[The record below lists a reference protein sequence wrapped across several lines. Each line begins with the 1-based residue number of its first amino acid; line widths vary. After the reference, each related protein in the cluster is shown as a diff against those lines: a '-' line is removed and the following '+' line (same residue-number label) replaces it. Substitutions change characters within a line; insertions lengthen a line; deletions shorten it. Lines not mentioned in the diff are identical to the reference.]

1 MKRGRKF
8 AWPRIRKRRN
18 PSGVIAYRVDAG
30 KVGGKRLVKQFKTP
44 EEADQYAGELR
55 EQRAAEQEA
64 AKFERKN
71 RAVSLANLNDEQRS
85 DVLSAFRVLKDSRG
99 TLTAAAKFWL
109 QHTNAATTRT
119 CSEVM
124 AELLQSCVASNRR
137 IRTIESL
144 RRLLNHFMPTY
155 GAQPIASITT
165 QDLVNWLQERAGRLS
180 PTSRATYRVVLNRL
194 FGFAVKRG
202 YREGNPVLG
211 LERPIQDERVPEV
224 LTPTQARSIL
234 SAAQAVDPRM
244 VPYYAIGMFAG
255 LRTENELRNLDWRMI
270 DLNEKTIEVIA
281 ATAKKRRHRTVDIS
295 DNLLQWLAPHRQ
307 ESGRIFFTFGKRDRV
322 RVKSG
327 FQCPRNAMRHSFA
340 SYHLAMHSD
349 AAKTAMQLGH
359 PRDIEI
365 LFRHYRRL
373 VKASDAAAYWNIRPE
388 QPANIIQLNA
398 AAG

>member
-44 EEADQYAGELR
+44 EEADQYAAELR
-55 EQRAAEQEA
+55 EQRTAEQEA

-71 RAVSLANLNDEQRS
+71 RAVSLANLNDEQRA
-85 DVLSAFRVLKDSRG
+85 DVLSAYRVLKESRG

-109 QHTNAATTRT
+109 QHSNAATVRT
-119 CSEVM
+119 CSEVL
-124 AELLQSCVASNRR
+124 AELMQSCIAANRRERTIYSLRFKLNDFCTTYGTQPVASVTSQDIAVWLDNRVGKLKP
-137 IRTIESL
+137 S
-144 RRLLNHFMPTY
+144 
-155 GAQPIASITT
+155 S
-165 QDLVNWLQERAGRLS
+165 RLS
-180 PTSRATYRVVLNRL
+180 YRVVLNRL
-194 FGFAVKRG
+194 FAFAVRRG
-202 YREGNPVLG
+202 YREGNPILG
-211 LERPIQDERVPEV
+211 VERPIIDEPTPEV
-224 LTPTQARSIL
+224 FTPDEARRL
-234 SAAQAVDPRM
+234 LQAAQKTAPQLIPFLAV
-244 VPYYAIGMFAG
+244 GLFAG
-255 LRTENELRNLDWRMI
+255 LRTENELRNLDWRRI
-270 DLNEKTIEVIA
+270 DLTARTIEVTA

-295 DNLLQWLAPHRQ
+295 DNLLEWLAPHRQ
-307 ESGRIFFTFGKRDRV
+307 DSGRFYFTWFMFKKV
-322 RVKSG
+322 RKEAGVSW
-327 FQCPRNAMRHSFA
+327 PRNGMRHSYA
-340 SYHLAMHSD
+340 SYHLAMHND

-359 PRDIEI
+359 PRDVEI